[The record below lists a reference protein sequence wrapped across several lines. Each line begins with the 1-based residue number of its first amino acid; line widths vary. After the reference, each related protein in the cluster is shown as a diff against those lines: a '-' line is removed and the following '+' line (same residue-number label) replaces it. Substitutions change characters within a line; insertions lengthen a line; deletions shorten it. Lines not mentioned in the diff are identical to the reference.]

1 MTTLSVVTPSSIR
14 WGDRVEEDR
23 LTHSSDSEGDQTQFP
38 WTTSLEGVT
47 GPPRIASV
55 SELSS
60 RQRVGATASEHQRL
74 MRRSGR
80 APWRLEPHLATKTG
94 KSGSGS
100 TSSGSYLARGQVEDL
115 GEMLRSW
122 YSW

>member
-1 MTTLSVVTPSSIR
+1 
-14 WGDRVEEDR
+14 

-38 WTTSLEGVT
+38 WTPSKWVT

-60 RQRVGATASEHQRL
+60 RQRVSATASEHQRL
-74 MRRSGR
+74 MRRSDK
-80 APWRLEPHLATKTG
+80 APRRLEPHLALETSR
-94 KSGSGS
+94 SGSRS
-100 TSSGSYLARGQVEDL
+100 TSGGSYLARGQVEDL
-115 GEMLRSW
+115 GEMSRSK